1 MSRPPELP
9 VPEHVILLHGL
20 WMRRIVLAPL
30 RARLREAGFAASS
43 FDYQSTSQTSTE
55 IMTRLRR
62 HMQALAGTVHV
73 VAHSLGG
80 LLALQACRDEHG
92 LPPGRLVCLGSP
104 LCGSAGARG
113 LSRWGASWLLG
124 ESRDMLEGGVAP
136 WCGQREVGVIAGT
149 TPIGLGALSEELGA
163 QHDGSVA
170 VAETRLEGITDH
182 CVVEANHT
190 GLLFSTEVAEQVVS
204 FLHEG
209 HFTAARAG
217 GVRRPPAS

>member
-1 MSRPPELP
+1 MSPS
-9 VPEHVILLHGL
+9 PEHVILLHGL

-30 RARLREAGFAASS
+30 RGRLREAGFRAVS
-43 FDYQSTSQTSTE
+43 FDYQSTSHSPGE
-55 IMTRLRR
+55 VMLRLRQ

-80 LLALQACRDEHG
+80 LLALQACRDERG
-92 LPPGRLVCLGSP
+92 LPPGRMVCLGSP

-113 LSRWGASWLLG
+113 LARWGASWLLG
-124 ESRDMLEGGVAP
+124 ESRDMLEGGVPP
-136 WCGQREVGVIAGT
+136 WRGKREIGVIAGT
-149 TPIGLGALSEELGA
+149 TPIGLGSLSEGLGA

-170 VAETRLEGITDH
+170 VAETRLEGIADH

-190 GLLFSTEVAEQVVS
+190 GLLFSTEAAEQVIA
-204 FLHEG
+204 FLREG

-217 GVRRPPAS
+217 GVRPPPASC